1 MKPFNIDELKLRFGA
16 DCKELDR
23 NGERLIATNEG
34 LYFESG
40 YFYSKEILAE
50 IKKDPLSLN
59 AAVIHLN
66 KIFGNTV
73 QELKA

>member
-16 DCKELDR
+16 DCKELER
-23 NGERLIATNEG
+23 NGERLLATKQG

-40 YFYSKEILAE
+40 CFYSKEDLAE
-50 IKKDPLSLN
+50 IKEEPQGLS
-59 AAVIHLN
+59 AAVINLK

-73 QELKA
+73 QEIKA

>member
-1 MKPFNIDELKLRFGA
+1 
-16 DCKELDR
+16 
-23 NGERLIATNEG
+23 

-40 YFYSKEILAE
+40 YFYSKELLAE

-73 QELKA
+73 QEIKA